1 MAIDQNARFGLG
13 APIMSCTSRP
23 FTATDCRPGRGQPGW
38 AWTNQVISRLNSN
51 AAQYGGRIRQARRRA
66 KPLTLASRQSAR
78 AAPRPNENPDSTMKT
93 ATANRP

>member
-13 APIMSCTSRP
+13 APTTSWISDP
-23 FTATDCRPGRGQPGW
+23 FTTTDLRSGIAQPGW
-38 AWTNQVISRLNSN
+38 TCTNQVISRLNAN

-66 KPLTLASRQSAR
+66 NSLTLASRQFAR
-78 AAPRPNENPDSTMKT
+78 AAPSPNENPDSTMKT